1 MSVAAEFAAR
11 VRGREPVLG
20 YWVVLDAPPAT
31 ERIAGAGYDYVVLDA
46 QHGLLGYT
54 GLLHGLLAVDA
65 AAGTGPH
72 RAVGIVRVE
81 SAEPAAIGHALDAG
95 AAGVIVPLVSSAAEA
110 AAVVA
115 AARYPPDGVRSFGPM
130 RSGLRIGPEP
140 ATSNASVVV
149 LAMIETAAGLADVA
163 AIAATPGLDGLY
175 IGPNDLRL
183 ALGAPTP
190 ADPAYEGQLV
200 EALASVCAACSDAGI
215 AAGIFTPSGEVAAQ
229 RLREGF
235 TFVTVALDLVH
246 LEQTVRAH
254 LDVARGAIGPENPV
268 PRS

>member
-1 MSVAAEFAAR
+1 MGAAADFAGR
-11 VRGREPVLG
+11 VRAGEQVLG

-31 ERIAGAGYDYVVLDA
+31 ERIAGSGYDYVVLDA
-46 QHGLLGYT
+46 QHGLLGYA

-65 AAGTGPH
+65 AAAAGPH
-72 RAVGIVRVE
+72 GPVGIVRVE
-81 SAEPAAIGHALDAG
+81 SAEPATIAHALDAG
-95 AAGVIVPLVSSAAEA
+95 AAGVIVPLVSSAAQA

-115 AARYPPDGVRSFGPM
+115 AARYPPDGVRSYGPM

-140 ATSNASVVV
+140 AASNSSVVV

-175 IGPNDLRL
+175 VGPNDLRL
-183 ALGAPTP
+183 ALGAATP
-190 ADPAYEGQLV
+190 DDPDHDDQMA
-200 EALASVCAACSDAGI
+200 EALASVRRACATAGI

-254 LDVARGAIGPENPV
+254 LDLARSGLGPQNRVPV
-268 PRS
+268 S

>member
-1 MSVAAEFAAR
+1 MAAAAEFAVR
-11 VRGREPVLG
+11 VRSRQQVVG

-31 ERIAGAGYDYVVLDA
+31 ERIAGVGYDYVVLDA
-46 QHGLLGYT
+46 QHGLLGYD
-54 GLLHGLLAVDA
+54 GLLHGLLAIDA
-65 AAGTGPH
+65 AVAAGPH
-72 RAVGIVRVE
+72 RPVGVVRVE
-81 SAEPAAIGHALDAG
+81 SSEPAAIGHALDAG
-95 AAGVIVPLVSSAAEA
+95 AGGVIVPLVSSAAEA

-115 AARYPPDGVRSFGPM
+115 ATRYPPLGVRSFGPM

-140 ATSNASVVV
+140 AASNESVVV
-149 LAMIETAAGLADVA
+149 LAMIETAAGLAEVD

-183 ALGAPTP
+183 ALGAATPDDPTFDD
-190 ADPAYEGQLV
+190 ALG
-200 EALASVCAACSDAGI
+200 EALASVRAACDAAGI

-254 LDVARGAIGPENPV
+254 LDVARGGSA
-268 PRS
+268 S

>member
-1 MSVAAEFAAR
+1 MGAAGDFATR
-11 VRGREPVLG
+11 VRDRHQLLG

-46 QHGLLGYT
+46 QHGLLGYS
-54 GLLHGLLAVDA
+54 GLLDGLLAVDA
-65 AAGTGPH
+65 AATLGP
-72 RAVGIVRVE
+72 RRPVGIVRVE

-130 RSGLRIGPEP
+130 RSGQRIGPDP
-140 ATSNASVVV
+140 VDSNASVVV

-190 ADPAYEGQLV
+190 DDPAYDDQLA
-200 EALASVCAACSDAGI
+200 EALAAVRAACTAAGI
-215 AAGIFTPSGEVAAQ
+215 AAGIFTSSGDMAAQ

-254 LDVARGAIGPENPV
+254 LDVARTALGPENPV
-268 PRS
+268 PTS